1 MTQAIDKFLVDHGFE
16 CQELR
21 NIRHRSILYLA
32 ILTAALS
39 AFTFFSLAIAA
50 WT

>member
-1 MTQAIDKFLVDHGFE
+1 MTQAIDKFLVEHGFE
-16 CQELR
+16 CQEIR
-21 NIRHRSILYLA
+21 TIRHRSILYLA

-39 AFTFFSLAIAA
+39 ALTFFSLAIVA

>member
-1 MTQAIDKFLVDHGFE
+1 MTQAIDKFLVGYGFE
-16 CQELR
+16 CQELK

-39 AFTFFSLAIAA
+39 ALTFFNLAIAA